1 MEIGVATS
9 FEQAIREYD
18 RSAVAGAVAAAEQQR
33 QEVVRRFPRD
43 QWPTMPIE
51 RYAVGLSGHRDTF
64 CRLLEFQTPDLGS
77 IKGGS
82 SRKLIIYKHK
92 DKPDWY
98 FDPAYP
104 DVNSA
109 WLAVREAFVEAFSL
123 AEAHDWAGVD
133 NLAPL
138 RSGAALRAK
147 AVFCYVPAGLLPIYS
162 REHIAH
168 FRELLGDRAH
178 SIDAVQDNHALY
190 ELVYQRPEFDGWLVH
205 GIMEFLYHWADPR
218 ATRRIVK
225 IAPGPDAQYWS
236 DCLEGGYI
244 CVGWDEVGDL
254 SEYPSFEDFRPVFE
268 AKHPYGGNQGQTTR
282 KAREVWTLT
291 ELEPGDLVVANR
303 GTSAVVGIGVV
314 REPGYQWRPERPEYK
329 HTVTVD
335 WNDTAERSIEPVRRW
350 ALTTV
355 IPVAQALYQR
365 ILDAPA
371 GGPGVIRPPKGP
383 IEPTPPEPVLLDV
396 QAAIQR
402 KGQVILHG
410 PPGTGKTYTARRF
423 ATWWLLSR
431 SGADDASAVLG
442 DLDRLRAA
450 EAMLSKPGED
460 GIGQLT
466 RVTFHPSY
474 AYEDFVEGYKPR
486 PTGAGGLELELRDG
500 VFKRICMTAAR
511 DPDRPYLLVI
521 DEINRGNV
529 PKVFGELITLLEFD
543 KRSME
548 VELAQSGM
556 RFAVPPNLFVL
567 GTMNTADRSIRLLDA
582 ALRRR
587 FAFVELR
594 PDPSVLAGEHI
605 GPLALDSFLI
615 ELNRR
620 IARYAGREQQVGHSF
635 LLDPDGAPLATPA
648 QFAAVFRHELLP
660 LLQEFA
666 YEDFG
671 ELARYLGRDL
681 IDGEAQSLAVDP
693 TGDPEGLLAVLAAEL
708 QGPTAS

>member
-1 MEIGVATS
+1 MVAIS
-9 FEQAIREYD
+9 LEQAIREFD
-18 RSAVAGAVAAAEQQR
+18 RSAVAARIAAAEQQR
-33 QEVVRRFPRD
+33 QDVVRRFPREE
-43 QWPTMPIE
+43 WPTLAIE

-82 SRKLIIYKHK
+82 SRKLILYKHK
-92 DKPDWY
+92 DKPGWY
-98 FDPAYP
+98 FDPSYP
-104 DVNSA
+104 DVESA
-109 WLAVREAFVEAFSL
+109 WRAVRAAFVEAFSL
-123 AEAHDWAGVD
+123 ADAHDWAGVD
-133 NLAPL
+133 ELVPL

-147 AVFCYVPAGLLPIYS
+147 AVFSYAPAGLLPIYS
-162 REHIAH
+162 RDHIAH
-168 FRELLGDRAH
+168 FRELLGDATH
-178 SIDAVQDNHALY
+178 SIDVVQDNHALH
-190 ELVYQRPEFDGWLVH
+190 ELVHQRPEFDGWSVYE
-205 GIMEFLYHWADPR
+205 IMYFLYRWADPR
-218 ATRRIVK
+218 PTRRIVK
-225 IAPGPDAQYWS
+225 IAPGPNASYWD

-254 SEYPSFEDFRPVFE
+254 SEYPTFEDFRPAFE
-268 AKHPYGGNQGQTTR
+268 AKHPYGGNQGQVTR
-282 KAREVWTLT
+282 KAQEVWTLT

-329 HTVTVD
+329 HTVNVD
-335 WNDTAERSIEPVRRW
+335 WNNTAERSIEPVRRW
-350 ALTTV
+350 ATV
-355 IPVAQALYQR
+355 TVAPVSQAQYRR
-365 ILDAPA
+365 ILDTPPRD
-371 GGPGVIRPPKGP
+371 GGVVKPPGNGLPEVR
-383 IEPTPPEPVLLDV
+383 PEPVLLDI

-423 ATWWLLSR
+423 AGWWLLNR
-431 SGADDASAVLG
+431 SGADDAGAVLG
-442 DLDRLRAA
+442 DPDRLVAA
-450 EAMLSKPGED
+450 EAVLTKPGEA
-460 GIGQLT
+460 GVGQLT

-500 VFKRICMTAAR
+500 VFKRLCTAAAA

-529 PKVFGELITLLEFD
+529 PKVFGELITLLEID
-543 KRSME
+543 KRGME
-548 VELAQSGM
+548 VELAQSGA
-556 RFAVPPNLFVL
+556 RLAVPPNLFVL

-594 PDPSVLAGEHI
+594 PDPGLLAGEHI
-605 GPLALDSFLI
+605 GPLALDGFLI

-620 IARYAGREQQVGHSF
+620 IARHAGREQQVGHSF
-635 LLDPDGAPLATPA
+635 LLGPDGTPLATPV
-648 QFAAVFRHELLP
+648 QFAEVFRHELLP

-671 ELARYLGRDL
+671 ELARYLGSDL
-681 IDGEAQSLAVDP
+681 IDREAQSLTVDL
-693 TGDPEGLLAVLAAEL
+693 TDDPEGLLTMLAAEFQSRTSL
-708 QGPTAS
+708 